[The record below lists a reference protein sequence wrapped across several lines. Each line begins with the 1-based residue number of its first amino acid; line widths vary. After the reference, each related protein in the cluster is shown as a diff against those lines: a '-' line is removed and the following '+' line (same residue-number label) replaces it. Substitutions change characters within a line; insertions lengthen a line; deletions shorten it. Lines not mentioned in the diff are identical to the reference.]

1 MTYSKTQGVTL
12 ELGVRAE
19 KEEACSLIVSAIGG

>member
-19 KEEACSLIVSAIGG
+19 KAGACGLIVSAIGG